1 MSRWC
6 QSCTMAYGLPVTPL
20 GMCIMGSMK
29 EIKVVSSSQ
38 SRCCVLQGLSNL
50 VLILFCLFCSDPCSD
65 RCLSVLML
73 SCYVSQSPSYPCS
86 DLCLSVCL
94 LCKHTAAGGMVA
106 TLMVSFLRLGFGFSW

>member
-38 SRCCVLQGLSNL
+38 SRCCVPQGLSNL

-65 RCLSVLML
+65 RCFSVLML
-73 SCYVSQSPSYPCS
+73 SCYVSQSPSDLCS

-94 LCKHTAAGGMVA
+94 LCKHTAAGGTVA